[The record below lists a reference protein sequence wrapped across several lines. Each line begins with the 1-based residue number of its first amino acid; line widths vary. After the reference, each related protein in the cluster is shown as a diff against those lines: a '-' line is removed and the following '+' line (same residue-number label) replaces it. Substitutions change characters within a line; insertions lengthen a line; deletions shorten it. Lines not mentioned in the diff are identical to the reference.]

1 MGFQE
6 KFQNAWSSMIAQERN
21 LGAKM
26 EYAHKEN
33 KEISSTRRKL
43 DHIHEKHYKNANR
56 IDKKF
61 DILLSNNF
69 NFFIHKHVYVISI
82 SSSKICYFLMFLRGV
97 YNWIIFNDSLAL
109 QIWFSYN

>member
-1 MGFQE
+1 
-6 KFQNAWSSMIAQERN
+6 MIALERN

-43 DHIHEKHYKNANR
+43 DHIHEKYYKNANR
-56 IDKKF
+56 IDKKC

-69 NFFIHKHVYVISI
+69 NFFLHKHVYVISI
-82 SSSKICYFLMFLRGV
+82 SSKNLL
-97 YNWIIFNDSLAL
+97 
-109 QIWFSYN
+109 FSHVLEGRL

>member
-1 MGFQE
+1 
-6 KFQNAWSSMIAQERN
+6 MIALERN

-43 DHIHEKHYKNANR
+43 DHIHEKYYKNANR
-56 IDKKF
+56 IDKKC

-69 NFFIHKHVYVISI
+69 NFFIHKHVYV
-82 SSSKICYFLMFLRGV
+82 KICYFLMFLRGV
-97 YNWIIFNDSLAL
+97 YNWIIFDDSLAL
-109 QIWFSYN
+109 PIWFSYN